1 MGRMRTIGSNR
12 QVDERRNRGLALL
25 QDGLTPKQVASRVG
39 TSVRTVQRWA
49 KDARDG
55 VKRQRQRPGPKS
67 QLGKRQLERL
77 ARQLKRGA
85 RAHGYAEDHWTL
97 DRIAHLIW
105 TLFGI
110 RFHPSGVWYVM
121 QRMGWSSQKPTR
133 QAIQRDDKAIEAWI
147 ETDWPRIKKVA
158 KVGRDPGDRR

>member
-1 MGRMRTIGSNR
+1 MVRMRTMGSNH
-12 QVDERRNRGLALL
+12 QADERRKRGLALR

-39 TSVRTVQRWA
+39 TTARTVQRWA
-49 KDARDG
+49 KDKRDG
-55 VKRQRQRPGPKS
+55 VTLKRRQPGPKPR
-67 QLGKRQLERL
+67 LKERQVQRL

-110 RFHPSGVWYVM
+110 RFHPSGVWYVL

-133 QAIQRDDKAIEAWI
+133 QAIQRDDAAIEDWI
-147 ETDWPRIKKVA
+147 ETEWPRIKKVA
-158 KVGRDPGDRR
+158 PAGRDAGLRR

>member
-1 MGRMRTIGSNR
+1 MGRMRTMGSN
-12 QVDERRNRGLALL
+12 QQADKRRKRGLALL
-25 QDGLTPKQVASRVG
+25 KGGLTPKQVASRVG
-39 TSVRTVQRWA
+39 TTVRTVQRWA
-49 KDARDG
+49 KDAREG
-55 VKRQRQRPGPKS
+55 VKRERQRPGPEPRLK
-67 QLGKRQLERL
+67 GRQVQRL

-133 QAIQRDDKAIEAWI
+133 QALQRDEAAIEEWI
-147 ETDWPRIKKVA
+147 ETEWPRIKKVA
-158 KVGRDPGDRR
+158 KTGRDVGV

>member
-1 MGRMRTIGSNR
+1 MDRMRTIGSNR
-12 QVDERRNRGLALL
+12 QADERRKRGLGLL
-25 QDGLTPKQVASRVG
+25 HDGLSPKQVASRVG
-39 TSVRTVQRWA
+39 TTVRTVQRWA

-55 VKRQRQRPGPKS
+55 VKRERRRPGPKPR
-67 QLGKRQLERL
+67 LKERQLQRL

-85 RAHGYAEDHWTL
+85 RAHGYAEDYWTL

-110 RFHPSGVWYVM
+110 RYHPSGVWYVM
-121 QRMGWSSQKPTR
+121 RRMGWSSQKPTR
-133 QAIQRDDKAIEAWI
+133 QAIERDDEAIQEWI

-158 KVGRDPGDRR
+158 AVGRDAGVRR

>member
-1 MGRMRTIGSNR
+1 MRTMGSNQQADARR
-12 QVDERRNRGLALL
+12 QRGLALL
-25 QDGLTPKQVASRVG
+25 KDGLTTKQVASRVG

-49 KDARDG
+49 KDEREG
-55 VKRQRQRPGPKS
+55 VKRVRQRPGPEPRLKT
-67 QLGKRQLERL
+67 RQLERL

-85 RAHGYAEDHWTL
+85 RAHGYHEDHWTL

-105 TLFGI
+105 TLFRI

-133 QAIQRDDKAIEAWI
+133 QALQRDDAVIDTWI
-147 ETDWPRIKKVA
+147 ETEWPRVKKVA
-158 KVGRDPGDRR
+158 QAGRHPHL